1 MSKPLLLLEAA
12 WAGRV
17 LRPQEFDFLP
27 LDCTVDTVTLHPVSR
42 PPPPQDP
49 LSPGHSQPAVV
60 TELEDI
66 VRVGGCLSAHDG
78 FKEGMR

>member
-1 MSKPLLLLEAA
+1 MCLCCEDNMSKPLLLLEAA

-42 PPPPQDP
+42 PPPPKIPSAQGIANLL
-49 LSPGHSQPAVV
+49 LSQNLRTLLG
-60 TELEDI
+60 LED
-66 VRVGGCLSAHDG
+66 A
-78 FKEGMR
+78 